1 MSDKI
6 TPEQLHELIE
16 AMHGRR
22 DRERNEDKY
31 LEKFSDGLKSADPMV
46 RARAESDKNAAMA
59 ADNYKDAL
67 KSGKEALRGFNSALL
82 DTSTGFTKYEHGLKN
97 LGDATSSVLM
107 NFGPLGKVAAAA
119 VAGLT
124 ALTGAILK
132 QTQNMVGAYDEMAKV
147 GGAMG
152 LTADSIK
159 EYGAQAQFTTHNLK
173 VFAKAAAE
181 SSDSLVALGGSVSG
195 GMKKFSE
202 FTAVGDDT
210 LKQYRRMGM
219 TQEDVLAAQ
228 QQYIKYQST
237 AGATLAK
244 SPKELQKA
252 SLEYIDSLNKLA
264 DITGNSVKKQQ
275 EALDFAA
282 QQENWNAYKFKRE
295 IERDEASKRGDT
307 ETAAKIDR
315 ELKAKEEFIAGTA
328 DLSQKDRGALLE
340 SIARSGAAVITENNA
355 HLVNAGIQ
363 IDKITGNLAKGESQV
378 IEYRAQN
385 AEAQKNLSKQYGDG
399 LTAYG
404 SASRD
409 LQKVVGADNEAR
421 RAAAK
426 DQRLLTTEGRAAA
439 EKELK
444 EDIAAKKAGR
454 KGQGAVD
461 TAATVESGERKY
473 RTAEDAIV
481 GALNPFTGSTGGATL
496 AVIALGVA
504 ATGTAAL
511 MAKSVGAL
519 GSLGGGLLDKL
530 KGLGKGAAGAAT
542 TVAPATAKP
551 GFLMSAT
558 EKIAAKAASEAPASV
573 ASAATKGAAGA
584 AEGAAASSAKALAS
598 SAAKGLGRIAGPLAG
613 IIAVADGLDTAATGI
628 KQANKDLAEGK
639 ISQKDATVQKSGA
652 VGKGVG
658 QAGGG
663 VAGALAG
670 AAIGTAIFPVVGTA
684 IGAALGGWLGAK
696 GGEKIGES
704 VGEIV
709 GDSIST
715 DVKDIKKDLKGKDE
729 DIKVSVIN
737 SINAPA
743 NVAIVKGLEN
753 LKQLSQ
759 PTSTLTTKVSDTVL
773 PKNIND
779 LETTIDTL
787 NKSNEDLSSI
797 YKTGTSDWRTAAAEL
812 DKLNKSNENLSS
824 IYKTGTSDWRK
835 AGAELDKLNKSN
847 ENLSSIYGNASK
859 DLQKSVIPSTASA
872 APSTATAAPA
882 SRDGATQRQ
891 NLAASMPGE
900 GSKGVI
906 PTTAPTV
913 SAKPAAAPPASAAA
927 PAAKPAAPAAAPPAS
942 AAAPAAKPAAPAAA
956 PPAPA
961 VAAPPAPAVA
971 APPAPAVAAPSA
983 GGGRGGQGGMSPPS
997 QAKSASEAKEI
1008 GAATPSAPISGG
1020 GGGGAAPSSTPG
1032 KIPVAT
1038 AAGKSKSG
1046 KVDMTGNAAKLANE
1060 LDKYG
1065 ITNPVAKKAIV
1076 QTAAKESGLDP
1087 SAKESGAAAY
1097 LKTLAGKGL
1106 DYIWKVF
1113 PQLKPGGRVAKE
1125 KGFADTGVPAEAL
1138 NAAWS
1143 KGDEAFFDY
1152 VYGGLGTNSNPG
1164 DAYKYRGRG
1173 FVGITGRKVYE
1184 NVGKEVGKDF
1194 VKDPDQ
1200 VAEDFSGASAALAG
1214 YLFSTR
1220 GGKSTALKDLNS
1232 MKDSDSALKYVL
1244 NTVAGLGHKSSE
1256 FDKEGSH
1263 LQEQFRK
1270 ASQFDDLGSKAISAK
1285 NGGITDGPMTGYPAT
1300 LHGNEII
1307 TPLTPNSILEQL
1319 AKTVA
1324 EPSGAASAGTDDASA
1339 ILKEMRDMQSNFYAM
1354 MESKFSDMVDN
1365 LEESVDV
1372 QQNILQQSMT

>member
-16 AMHGRR
+16 ALNGRR
-22 DRERNEDKY
+22 DRERTEDKY

-67 KSGKEALRGFNSALL
+67 RSGKEALRGFNSALL

-97 LGDATSSVLM
+97 LGDATSSVLQ

-124 ALTGAILK
+124 AMTGAILK

-219 TQEDVLAAQ
+219 TQEDLLASQ
-228 QQYIKYQST
+228 QQYIKYQT
-237 AGATLAK
+237 ASGATLAK

-295 IERDEASKRGDT
+295 IERDEASKRGDKD
-307 ETAAKIDR
+307 TADKIDR

-409 LQKVVGADNEAR
+409 LQKTVGADNEAR

-426 DQRLLTTEGRAAA
+426 DQALLTKEGRAAA
-439 EKELK
+439 EKKLK
-444 EDIAAKKAGR
+444 DDIAAKKEGR
-454 KGQGAVD
+454 EGQGAVD
-461 TAATVESGERKY
+461 TAATVESVERKY
-473 RTAEDAIV
+473 RTAEDAII
-481 GALNPFTGSTGGATL
+481 GAFNPFIGSTGGATL

-542 TVAPATAKP
+542 TIAPATAKP

-558 EKIAAKAASEAPASV
+558 EKIAAKAASEVPASV
-573 ASAATKGAAGA
+573 AGAATKGAAGAATGA

-684 IGAALGGWLGAK
+684 IGAALGGWLGSK

-737 SINAPA
+737 SINSPA

-759 PTSTLTTKVSDTVL
+759 PTTTLATKVSDKDL

-779 LETTIDTL
+779 LEATLATL
-787 NKSNEDLSSI
+787 NKSNENLSSI
-797 YKTGTSDWRTAAAEL
+797 YKTGTSDWRTAGAEL

-824 IYKTGTSDWRK
+824 IYKTGTSEFSK
-835 AGAELDKLNKSN
+835 AAAAMAKPPATPTTAPTTATPFSSTAE
-847 ENLSSIYGNASK
+847 
-859 DLQKSVIPSTASA
+859 PSTA
-872 APSTATAAPA
+872 PTPVR
-882 SRDGATQRQ
+882 RDGAAQRQ

-913 SAKPAAAPPASAAA
+913 AAKPAAAPAAA
-927 PAAKPAAPAAAPPAS
+927 PAPS
-942 AAAPAAKPAAPAAA
+942 
-956 PPAPA
+956 
-961 VAAPPAPAVA
+961 
-971 APPAPAVAAPSA
+971 AAPSA

-997 QAKSASEAKEI
+997 QAKSASEAKAI

-1038 AAGKSKSG
+1038 AAGKSKAE
-1046 KVDMTGNAAKLANE
+1046 KIDMTGNAAKLANE
-1060 LDKYG
+1060 LDQYG

-1076 QTAAKESGLDP
+1076 QTAAKESGLNP
-1087 SAKESGAAAY
+1087 AAKESGAAAY

-1173 FVGITGRKVYE
+1173 FIGITGRSVYDK
-1184 NVGKEVGKDF
+1184 VGKEVGKDF

-1200 VAEDFSGASAALAG
+1200 VATDFSGASAALAG

-1220 GGKSTALKDLNS
+1220 GGKSSALKDLNS

-1270 ASQFDDLGSKAISAK
+1270 ASEFDALGSKAISAK

-1339 ILKEMRDMQSNFYAM
+1339 ILKEMRDMQATFYEM

>member
-16 AMHGRR
+16 AMNGRR

-31 LEKFSDGLKSADPMV
+31 LEKFGEGLKSADPMV
-46 RARAESDKNAAMA
+46 RARALSDKNAAMA

-67 KSGKEALRGFNSALL
+67 KSGKEALKGFHSALL
-82 DTSTGFTKYEHGLKN
+82 DTSTGLTKYEHGVKN

-107 NFGPLGKVAAAA
+107 NLGPLGKVAALA
-119 VAGLT
+119 VQGLT
-124 ALTGAILK
+124 ALSGAILK

-228 QQYIKYQST
+228 QQYIKYQSA
-237 AGATLAK
+237 AGASLAK

-252 SLEYIDSLNKLA
+252 SLDYIDSLNKLA

-295 IERDEASKRGDT
+295 IERDEASKRGDKD
-307 ETAAKIDR
+307 TADKIDR

-340 SIARSGAAVITENNA
+340 SIARSGAAVITENNS

-378 IEYRAQN
+378 IEYRSQN

-421 RAAAK
+421 RAAMK
-426 DQRLLTTEGRAAA
+426 DQALLTKEGRAAA
-439 EKELK
+439 EKKLK
-444 EDIAAKKAGR
+444 DDIAAKKEGR
-454 KGQGAVD
+454 EGQGAVD
-461 TAATVESGERKY
+461 TVATVESAERKY
-473 RTAEDAIV
+473 RSIEDAVINV
-481 GALNPFTGSTGGATL
+481 FNPFTGSTGKSTL

-530 KGLGKGAAGAAT
+530 KGLGKGAVGAATTATTAAPAVAKTGTVLDLLKPAASTEAAAGAAT
-542 TVAPATAKP
+542 KGAT
-551 GFLMSAT
+551 G
-558 EKIAAKAASEAPASV
+558 AAEAAG
-573 ASAATKGAAGA
+573 AATKGAAGAATGA

-684 IGAALGGWLGAK
+684 IGAALGGWLGSK

-715 DVKDIKKDLKGKDE
+715 DVKDIKKDLKNPDE
-729 DIKVSVIN
+729 IVKVSVVN
-737 SINAPA
+737 PVTSPA
-743 NVAIVKGLEN
+743 NVSIVKGLEN

-787 NKSNEDLSSI
+787 NKSND
-797 YKTGTSDWRTAAAEL
+797 
-812 DKLNKSNENLSS
+812 NLSS
-824 IYKTGTSDWRK
+824 IYK
-835 AGAELDKLNKSN
+835 AGIELDKLNN
-847 ENLSSIYGNASK
+847 DNLASIYKTVTSEIAKAS
-859 DLQKSVIPSTASA
+859 SA
-872 APSTATAAPA
+872 LAAAVPAATAPVR
-882 SRDGATQRQ
+882 RDGATQRQ

-913 SAKPAAAPPASAAA
+913 SAKPAAAAPASAAA
-927 PAAKPAAPAAAPPAS
+927 PAAKPAAPI
-942 AAAPAAKPAAPAAA
+942 
-956 PPAPA
+956 
-961 VAAPPAPAVA
+961 
-971 APPAPAVAAPSA
+971 AAPSEGGGAPSAAPVAASAA
-983 GGGRGGQGGMSPPS
+983 GGGRGGQGGASAPTKMPS
-997 QAKSASEAKEI
+997 EASSVSEAKAI
-1008 GAATPSAPISGG
+1008 GAETPSVPVKLSGAGRG
-1020 GGGGAAPSSTPG
+1020 GQGGSSAPSTSIPTANGELEKFAKATGAGALAANITKFESG
-1032 KIPVAT
+1032 K
-1038 AAGKSKSG
+1038 AGYNAYNRGTVGNKMIGSDKPIDFSKMTISEYLEHGKLKSG
-1046 KVDMTGNAAKLANE
+1046 DP
-1060 LDKYG
+1060 DKIFAMGKYQIIPSTMEG
-1065 ITNPVAKKAIV
+1065 LAKKL
-1076 QTAAKESGLDP
+1076 KLDTTKTFLD
-1087 SAKESGAAAY
+1087 SSTQDLLFNEGILKQSRQNVAAY
-1097 LKTLAGKGL
+1097 LSGKSNDRDAAILDMAKEFASVGVPYPAGKATERGQSF
-1106 DYIWKVF
+1106 YAGV
-1113 PQLKPGGRVAKE
+1113 GGNKAHN
-1125 KGFADTGVPAEAL
+1125 PPEA
-1138 NAAWS
+1138 
-1143 KGDEAFFDY
+1143 
-1152 VYGGLGTNSNPG
+1152 
-1164 DAYKYRGRG
+1164 
-1173 FVGITGRKVYE
+1173 VG
-1184 NVGKEVGKDF
+1184 
-1194 VKDPDQ
+1194 
-1200 VAEDFSGASAALAG
+1200 AALDA
-1214 YLFSTR
+1214 
-1220 GGKSTALKDLNS
+1220 D
-1232 MKDSDSALKYVL
+1232 
-1244 NTVAGLGHKSSE
+1244 
-1256 FDKEGSH
+1256 
-1263 LQEQFRK
+1263 RK
-1270 ASQFDDLGSKAISAK
+1270 TTISAK
-1285 NGGITDGPMTGYPAT
+1285 DGGITSGPMTGYPAT
-1300 LHGNEII
+1300 LHGNEMI

-1339 ILKEMRDMQSNFYAM
+1339 ILKEMRDMQANFYAM
-1354 MESKFSDMVDN
+1354 MESKFTDMVDN